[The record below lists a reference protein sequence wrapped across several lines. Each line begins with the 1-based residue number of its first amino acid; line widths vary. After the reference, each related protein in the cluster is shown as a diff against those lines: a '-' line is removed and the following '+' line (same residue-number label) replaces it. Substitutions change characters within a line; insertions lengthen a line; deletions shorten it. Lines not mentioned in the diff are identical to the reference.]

1 MQFKM
6 SDNSLFAMLLRSP
19 WWVSFVIALL
29 LGLGGRALLPEGYVF
44 VAPALAFPFVI
55 AGFMALRK
63 QWDIPSEARVA
74 ETVEAVSKMSWRD
87 FSALMEQAFVRD
99 GYVVTRTTGAADFA
113 IVKAGRKVLVSCKR
127 WKAASQ
133 GVESLRDL
141 VAAREADDDVRELLY
156 VSATD
161 LTDNALRY
169 AKENR
174 IGLMLASQ
182 LTRLLRLP
190 KANKKN

>member
-6 SDNSLFAMLLRSP
+6 SENSLFAMLLRSP
-19 WWVSFVIALL
+19 WWVSFLIALV

-44 VAPALAFPFVI
+44 IAPALALPFVV

-63 QWDIPSEARVA
+63 QWDIPSESRVA
-74 ETVEAVSKMSWRD
+74 ETVETVSKMSWRD
-87 FSALMEQAFVRD
+87 FSALIEQSFVRD

-133 GVESLRDL
+133 GVDSLRDL
-141 VAAREADDDVRELLY
+141 VAARDADDDVRELLY

-169 AKENR
+169 AKDNR
-174 IGLMLASQ
+174 VSLMLAPQ

-190 KANKKN
+190 KAGKKK

>member
-1 MQFKM
+1 M
-6 SDNSLFAMLLRSP
+6 
-19 WWVSFVIALL
+19 SFVIALL

-87 FSALMEQAFVRD
+87 FSVLMEQAFVRD
-99 GYVVTRTTGAADFA
+99 GYVVTRTSGAADFA
-113 IVKAGRKVLVSCKR
+113 IVKAGRKVLVCCKR

-133 GVESLRDL
+133 GVESLREL

-156 VSATD
+156 VSAIE

-174 IGLMLASQ
+174 VGLMLASQ
-182 LTRLLRLP
+182 LTRFLRLP
-190 KANKKN
+190 KANRKG